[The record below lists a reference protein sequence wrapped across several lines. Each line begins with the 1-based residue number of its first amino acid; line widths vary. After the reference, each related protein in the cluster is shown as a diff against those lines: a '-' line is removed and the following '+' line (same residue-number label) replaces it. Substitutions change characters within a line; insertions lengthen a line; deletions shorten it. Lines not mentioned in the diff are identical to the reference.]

1 MRLSALLSSLSP
13 ELAPREWLRPEPSD
27 DPVIRGITYDSRG
40 VAPGDLFVALRGS
53 VSDGHDYLEGALR
66 LGAAA
71 LLVEEVPP
79 AELVGQS
86 SIVVVPD
93 SRRAMA
99 PIARRFFGEPA
110 GELTLVGITGTNGKT
125 STSYLVES
133 ILGRAGLRTGLVG
146 TVEVRFAG
154 EHTPAT
160 NTTPESLDLQRM
172 LRSMCNRNV
181 EALVMEVSS
190 HGLELGRVSGC
201 RFAVAAVTNLTQ
213 DHLDFHG
220 NMDSYLLS
228 KALLFRDYLAPGGTA
243 VINVDD
249 SSHEEFQAA
258 AAESGARVIRTTRDP
273 QREAEVRIVEA
284 QTGISGS
291 RVLAVLPSGEL
302 ELELPLVGDFN
313 LENLVVSLG
322 ICEALGID
330 GESIR
335 SGVAS
340 CPQVPG
346 RMEVIGAERDDS
358 PTVIVDY
365 AHTPDAVDKL
375 LGAVRPLCRGR
386 VITVF
391 GCGGDRDRAKRPLMA
406 EAVARHAD
414 RILATS
420 DNPRTEDPIAILDD
434 VQTGLQG
441 LNRVDPETL
450 DAHEGSYSVM
460 PDRREAIELAIAM
473 ARPEDT
479 VVLAGKG
486 HEDYQIVGRE
496 KLPFDDRSE
505 ARRALA
511 TWGGA

>member
-1 MRLSALLSSLSP
+1 
-13 ELAPREWLRPEPSD
+13 
-27 DPVIRGITYDSRG
+27 
-40 VAPGDLFVALRGS
+40 
-53 VSDGHDYLEGALR
+53 
-66 LGAAA
+66 
-71 LLVEEVPP
+71 
-79 AELVGQS
+79 
-86 SIVVVPD
+86 
-93 SRRAMA
+93 
-99 PIARRFFGEPA
+99 
-110 GELTLVGITGTNGKT
+110 
-125 STSYLVES
+125 
-133 ILGRAGLRTGLVG
+133 
-146 TVEVRFAG
+146 
-154 EHTPAT
+154 
-160 NTTPESLDLQRM
+160 
-172 LRSMCNRNV
+172 
-181 EALVMEVSS
+181 
-190 HGLELGRVSGC
+190 
-201 RFAVAAVTNLTQ
+201 
-213 DHLDFHG
+213 
-220 NMDSYLLS
+220 
-228 KALLFRDYLAPGGTA
+228 
-243 VINVDD
+243 
-249 SSHEEFQAA
+249 
-258 AAESGARVIRTTRDP
+258 
-273 QREAEVRIVEA
+273 
-284 QTGISGS
+284 
-291 RVLAVLPSGEL
+291 VLAALPSGEL
-302 ELELPLVGDFN
+302 ARELPRVGDFN
-313 LENLVVSLG
+313 LENRVVSLG

-346 RMEVIGAERDDS
+346 RMEVIGAEIDGS

-375 LGAVRPLCRGR
+375 LGAVRPLSRGR